1 MKGSGEEGRW
11 GRGFYAFPEAVVAD
25 RIVMAA

>member
-1 MKGSGEEGRW
+1 MMKGSGEEGRW
-11 GRGFYAFPEAVVAD
+11 GYGRSMEAVVVD